1 MVEGLKCSD
10 TDFDKQCEAC
20 VLGKM
25 KKIPFPKQTVHR
37 VTELLELVHS
47 DVCGPMNVDSLGG
60 SRYMV
65 TFSDDF
71 SRYTFVYLLRSK
83 DEVLTKF
90 REFVNLV
97 ENQTGHK
104 VKTLNLRIKT
114 LRTDN
119 GGEYISKALAAF
131 YAERGIAHEFTNP
144 HCPEQNGVAERMNRT
159 IVESARSML
168 YHAKLPQ
175 HFWAEAVSTA
185 VYLHNR
191 SPTTALS
198 DKPPLSVGSIESLM
212 CQT

>member
-25 KKIPFPKQTVHR
+25 KKIPFQKQTVHR
-37 VTELLELVHS
+37 TTELLELVHS

-119 GGEYISKALAAF
+119 GGEYISKAFAAF
-131 YAERGIAHEFTNP
+131 CAERGIAHEFTNP

-168 YHAKLPQ
+168 YNARLPQ
-175 HFWAEAVSTA
+175 HFWAEAVSTT